1 MRSRAFF
8 LTIVILVGAGA
19 IFWRRNQI
27 AIDAARQLPTEH
39 EPERPQVTNFQTI
52 VPIRP
57 APDHH
62 PSAAL
67 LELRAEVTALRNE
80 LDSIVT
86 GRISAEQASND
97 WALVHSGPKPSDLP
111 GFISFKEAT
120 NVGFATPESAFQS
133 FNYEMRHPPK
143 EPVDEAARTMELW
156 DVPDDWAE
164 PGPKSIDIG
173 EGIGAEVGYRVVS
186 QEILATNQIKLI
198 VDFEKPD
205 GSSFRRSK
213 VLVKHNDRWRMKPV
227 SITVK
232 KPSR

>member
-1 MRSRAFF
+1 MRPRAFILAIVF
-8 LTIVILVGAGA
+8 LVAAGA
-19 IFWRRNQI
+19 IFCRRNQI
-27 AIDAARQLPTEH
+27 AIDGARRLLADSG
-39 EPERPQVTNFQTI
+39 PERPQVTNFESIAPTM
-52 VPIRP
+52 P
-57 APDHH
+57 APDHR

-111 GFISFKEAT
+111 GFISFKDAT

-143 EPVDEAARTMELW
+143 ESADDAARTMELW

-164 PGPKSIDIG
+164 PGPKGIDIG
-173 EGIGAEVGYRVVS
+173 EGIGGEVGYRFVS

-232 KPSR
+232 KPTR